1 MSLLFK
7 AIRDLFTA
15 PAIPEEIHDENVH
28 RLRNVATI
36 ALGEVDRALR
46 HSRKLS
52 QQVGKPE
59 EIEAK
64 VSELRKLQGDMHKII
79 KGAEFDPD
87 DGLMRGMDEP

>member
-7 AIRDLFTA
+7 AIKDLFTA

-36 ALGEVDRALR
+36 TLGEVERALR
-46 HSRKLS
+46 HSRKLA

-64 VSELRKLQGDMHKII
+64 VSELRRLTGDMHKII
-79 KGAEFDPD
+79 RGNDTDPD

>member
-1 MSLLFK
+1 MIWR
-7 AIRDLFTA
+7 AIRDLFVEPT
-15 PAIPEEIHDENVH
+15 IPPEIHDENVH

-36 ALGEVDRALR
+36 TLGGVDRALR

-59 EIEAK
+59 EIDAK
-64 VSELRKLQGDMHKII
+64 VSELRKLQGEMHKII